1 MGDAFVVGLEG
12 TPEEVTQDAN
22 LAHNIFNAN
31 FFNDVFNGRINFSSR
46 GQFYKFLIYKI
57 RFRYPPISIRD
68 TAKTARR
75 VLTEQTIRQDFM
87 RQIRQHQDYHYNVSN
102 GYGARD
108 GDSEWEE

>member
-46 GQFYKFLIYKI
+46 GQFMKYLIYKSI
-57 RFRYPPISIRD
+57 LGQGLSIRD
-68 TAKTARR
+68 AAKTARR

-87 RQIRQHQDYHYNVSN
+87 RQIRQHQDYHYNISN